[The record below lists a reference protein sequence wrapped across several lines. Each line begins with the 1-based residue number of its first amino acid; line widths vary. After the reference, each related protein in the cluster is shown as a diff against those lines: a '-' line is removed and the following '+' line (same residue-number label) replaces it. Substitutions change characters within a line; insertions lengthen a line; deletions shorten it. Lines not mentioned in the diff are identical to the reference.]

1 MRVLLWFLALAA
13 LAAGLALAVQHNEGY
28 ALFVLPP
35 WRIEVSLN
43 LLVPLA
49 LATFA
54 LGYLLLRAIVNVLRL
69 PGKVRDFRARR
80 ARDKAEAALRD
91 AMRLSLEGRYGHAL
105 KRAETAWEAG
115 HAPGLAA
122 LLALRA
128 AHAMRDESRS
138 SLWRERVAARD
149 DEIRVARLMT
159 EAEIATETRRFDDA
173 RDALERLAASGGRH
187 IAALRLALRARQSAG
202 EWREVV
208 QLTRQLEKHKAM
220 TPEQAAPIRLRA
232 HREVLRSLR
241 QDAPQL
247 LRHWRNLPA
256 EERMDPRLA
265 LEGARA
271 VASAGDCIEAA
282 RIVED
287 VLDERWDSSL
297 ITAYAECEGGDV
309 LARIAHAEKW
319 LTHHPTDARLLFAL
333 GCLCRQKQLWGKA
346 QSYLEASLAI
356 EPSRSA
362 HLELARL
369 FDLLERPEEANR
381 HYRTA
386 ALCTCPEGGCTQRHS
401 ARFRS
406 AP

>member
-1 MRVLLWFLALAA
+1 MIFRALLWFLALAA
-13 LAAGLALAVQHNEGY
+13 LAIGLSLAARYNDGY

-35 WRIEVSLN
+35 WRAEVSLN
-43 LLVPLA
+43 LLILLLLSAFV
-49 LATFA
+49 
-54 LGYLLLRAIVNVLRL
+54 LGYLLLRAVVNVLRL
-69 PGKVRDFRARR
+69 PRKVREFRARR

-105 KRAETAWEAG
+105 KSAETAWEAG

-128 AHAMRDESRS
+128 AHAMRDESRG

-149 DEIRVARLMT
+149 GEIRVARLMT

-173 RDALERLAASGGRH
+173 RSALESLAASGGRH

-232 HREVLRSLR
+232 HREVLDGLR
-241 QDAPQL
+241 QDAPLL
-247 LRHWRNLPA
+247 LRYWRDLPA
-256 EERMDPRLA
+256 AEKMEPRLA
-265 LEGARA
+265 LHGARA
-271 VASAGDCIEAA
+271 LAKAGDCIEAA

-287 VLDERWDSSL
+287 ALDEQWDSSL
-297 ITAYAECEGGDV
+297 IAAYAECEGGDV

-319 LTHHPTDARLLFAL
+319 LAHHPKDARLLFAL
-333 GCLCRQKQLWGKA
+333 GRLCRQKQLWGKA
-346 QSYLEASLAI
+346 ESYLEASLAI
-356 EPSRSA
+356 EPSRA
-362 HLELARL
+362 AYIEIAQLL
-369 FDLLERPEEANR
+369 DQLERPDEASR

-386 ALCTCPEGGCTQRHS
+386 ALCTCPEGGCTH
-401 ARFRS
+401 FRKIVR
-406 AP
+406 

>member
-1 MRVLLWFLALAA
+1 MIFRALLWFLTLAA
-13 LAAGLALAVQHNEGY
+13 LAIGLSLAARYNDGY

-35 WRIEVSLN
+35 WRAEVSLN
-43 LLVPLA
+43 LLILLTLA
-49 LATFA
+49 VFVI
-54 LGYLLLRAIVNVLRL
+54 GYLLLRAVVNVIRL
-69 PGKVRDFRARR
+69 PGKVREFRARR
-80 ARDKAEAALRD
+80 VRDKAGAALRD

-105 KRAETAWEAG
+105 KSAETAWEAG

-128 AHAMRDESRS
+128 AHAMRDGSRG

-159 EAEIATETRRFDDA
+159 EAEIATETRSFDDA
-173 RDALERLAASGGRH
+173 RSALESLAASGGRH

-220 TPEQAAPIRLRA
+220 TVEQAAPILLRA
-232 HREVLRSLR
+232 HREVLGGLR

-247 LRHWRNLPA
+247 LRYWRDLPA
-256 EERMDPRLA
+256 AERMEPRLA
-265 LEGARA
+265 LAGARA
-271 VASAGDCIEAA
+271 LAAAGDCIEAA

-287 VLDERWDSSL
+287 ALDEHWDSSL

-309 LARIAHAEKW
+309 LSRIAHAEKW
-319 LTHHPTDARLLFAL
+319 LARHPKDARLLFAL
-333 GCLCRQKQLWGKA
+333 GRLCRQKQLWGKA
-346 QSYLEASLAI
+346 ESYLEASLAI
-356 EPSRSA
+356 EPSRA
-362 HLELARL
+362 AYIELAQL
-369 FDLLERPEEANR
+369 LDQLERPDEANR

-386 ALCTCPEGGCTQRHS
+386 ALCTCPEGGCTHFRKT
-401 ARFRS
+401 AR
-406 AP
+406 